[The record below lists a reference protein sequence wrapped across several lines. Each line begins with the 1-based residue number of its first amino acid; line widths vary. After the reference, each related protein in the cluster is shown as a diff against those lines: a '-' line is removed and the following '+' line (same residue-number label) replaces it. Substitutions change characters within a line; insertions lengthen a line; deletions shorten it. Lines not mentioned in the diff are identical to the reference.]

1 MSLKE
6 SASLQVYLRY
16 INVNKLSQIQQL
28 LDINKKKDDIKKV
41 DGTNY
46 GCPVIGFYDYP
57 LVFLEKLNLKSLT
70 EEAKGGEEFDKSLN
84 SINIADTMVAF
95 ILNLS
100 TKTDVSPWGII
111 ALLGFVHETI
121 NKEIKNMMQKVFKN
135 CIKNLCSLIR

>member
-1 MSLKE
+1 M
-6 SASLQVYLRY
+6 
-16 INVNKLSQIQQL
+16 
-28 LDINKKKDDIKKV
+28 
-41 DGTNY
+41 
-46 GCPVIGFYDYP
+46 
-57 LVFLEKLNLKSLT
+57 T

-100 TKTDVSPWGII
+100 TKTDVSPRGII

-135 CIKNLCSLIR
+135 CIKNLCSLIRQD